1 MPCIGRHPRC
11 LRVGDAKKILARAT
25 YRRISAALRWYPSA
39 VVSGAGSG
47 TLAWDRSGWFVAS
60 TEDRDES
67 AGPVTLSSG
76 RGMSA
81 GWSQPELV
89 AANGRRFAGFA
100 AAVVVFIIDPSTR
113 RFLLV
118 SSPAKRGREGW
129 ESVSGG
135 LEGGESLMVGLRR
148 EVAEEVGPAVRLRV
162 LGTVHAST
170 PPPREGRT
178 RHAPAS
184 RCRG

>member
-1 MPCIGRHPRC
+1 
-11 LRVGDAKKILARAT
+11 
-25 YRRISAALRWYPSA
+25 
-39 VVSGAGSG
+39 
-47 TLAWDRSGWFVAS
+47 
-60 TEDRDES
+60 
-67 AGPVTLSSG
+67 
-76 RGMSA
+76 MSA
-81 GWSQPELV
+81 EWSQPELV

-170 PPPREGRT
+170 RQYDHLIP
-178 RHAPAS
+178 HMISMCFVAS
-184 RCRG
+184 YLGGEVIPGDDMAGCAARWATLDEVKGLAAAGTALVPDEVWMFERALQCFDLWSPGSVDVD